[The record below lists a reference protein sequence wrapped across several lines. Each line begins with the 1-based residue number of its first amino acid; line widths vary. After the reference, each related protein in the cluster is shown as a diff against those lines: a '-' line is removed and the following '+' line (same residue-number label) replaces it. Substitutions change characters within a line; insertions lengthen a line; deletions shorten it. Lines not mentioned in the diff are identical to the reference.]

1 MPLGYGQAADAAHF
15 VAAPLLTSAAVA
27 LIGVIGADGDKFRW
41 PGPALLGLALAAMAL
56 VGSVQ
61 YGFHARALLY
71 SAADVADW
79 WGEEYMTEHGDE
91 LRERQHEHF
100 RQWQVKIGRA
110 VLTYNL
116 GTTLLG
122 AGVAACLAP
131 PVGAAAAMAVS
142 RWIAFGA
149 VAAGALGELGWAV
162 CSPRWT
168 LALPPVRLGSLFNR
182 SNSFR
187 YRNSFRDGNGA

>member
-1 MPLGYGQAADAAHF
+1 MGGFRPPRWAKPAPLGYGQAADAAHF

-41 PGPALLGLALAAMAL
+41 PGPALLGLALAATAL

-79 WGEEYMTEHGDE
+79 WGDQDVTEHCAE

-110 VLTYNL
+110 VLAYNL

-131 PVGAAAAMAVS
+131 PADATGAMALC
-142 RWIAFGA
+142 RWLAFGA
-149 VAAGALGELGWAV
+149 VAAGALGELGWALY
-162 CSPRWT
+162 SPRPT
-168 LALPPVRLGSLFNR
+168 IRIPFARHGT
-182 SNSFR
+182 
-187 YRNSFRDGNGA
+187 GA